1 MKQKVSSKLFED
13 FPAPPFE
20 GFPPGAFTF
29 FKNLKDHQDKTWF
42 AAHKAQYEADVVAP
56 MGALVGAL
64 SERFAKAGVNL
75 QGDAKRSL
83 FRINRDVRF
92 SNDKSPYKTH
102 AGAVMTR
109 TGEKNSPGLLYIH
122 LDPDGCFV
130 AAGFY
135 HPEPAVLQILREG
148 IVQHAGAWTKM
159 EAALAGK
166 GLALSRDDTLVRP
179 PKGFEVDDAE
189 ILAALKL
196 KSWVVRRDLKRAQMR
211 DAGLLDVVA
220 EFAVAAAPLLQ
231 FGWARLGVR

>member
-1 MKQKVSSKLFED
+1 MRKPLASKLHED

-20 GFPPGAFTF
+20 GFAPGAFTF
-29 FKNLKDHQDKTWF
+29 FKMLKQNQDKTWF
-42 AAHKAQYEADVVAP
+42 AAHKAQYEAEVTAP
-56 MGALVGAL
+56 MGALVCEL
-64 SERFAKAGVNL
+64 SARFAKAGLSL

-122 LDPDGCFV
+122 LDPEGCFM

-135 HPEPAVLQILREG
+135 HPEPADLQILREG
-148 IVQHAGAWTKM
+148 IVHHAAAWVKL
-159 EAALAGK
+159 EKALAGH
-166 GLALSRDDTLVRP
+166 GLALSRDDTLIRP
-179 PKGFEVDDAE
+179 PKGFEVDDEE

-196 KSWVVRRDLKRAQMR
+196 KSWVVKRELTQGEMR
-211 DAGLLDVVA
+211 EAGLVQTIM
-220 EFAVAAAPLLQ
+220 EFALAVSPVLK
-231 FGWARLGVR
+231 FGWTRLGVG